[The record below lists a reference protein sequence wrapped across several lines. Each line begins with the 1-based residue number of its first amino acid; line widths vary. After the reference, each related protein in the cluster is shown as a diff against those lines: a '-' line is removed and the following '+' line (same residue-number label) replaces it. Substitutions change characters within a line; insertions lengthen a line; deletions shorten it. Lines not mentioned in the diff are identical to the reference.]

1 MCTGLKGLIKSTW
14 LRACCSRHYGDVI
27 VFEKLRF
34 LAGGQ
39 FRRISVDGMLYRT
52 KKSCVFRL
60 SGVVRTPLIMKF
72 QNTADLWLI
81 RYHLNFISTYFHRQL
96 DDLV

>member
-1 MCTGLKGLIKSTW
+1 MCTGLKDLIKSTW

-39 FRRISVDGMLYRT
+39 FRRISVDVKPNRR
-52 KKSCVFRL
+52 KKSCVFKIIWRGTD
-60 SGVVRTPLIMKF
+60 S
-72 QNTADLWLI
+72 
-81 RYHLNFISTYFHRQL
+81 LNPEISKYCVICGL
-96 DDLV
+96 